1 MHYHR
6 DDIPI
11 PTTNPRLGSSGTVRR
26 AKTLTRPERGVAP
39 PPLINPNPPLQFTP
53 THVAESSSFSF
64 DAWAIFSRVVTFWA
78 PSFLLSSVGGLKDKA
93 VQQAWRE
100 KMALC
105 FIISILCAVIG
116 FATVGLQRVL
126 CPPQSVETERFISLG
141 TTSGTLGIHGTM
153 FNISQSKSPVSSVDF
168 FALSKQLPGQD
179 ITTLFTRSATD
190 FPRCNGLNYRIAQ
203 DPPCNTATP
212 CPLGPLNDTATF
224 KSAQLVNITRPVG
237 YDWNQVSSLTN
248 YIVLDGQ
255 VLNLNPYLKLHPN
268 SIPGDDVDL
277 ALRTLFAA
285 PGSSGRDGTRLFM
298 NRRDIHDVV
307 PCLIQRYRAGSID
320 KITPGCFVSQLI
332 LYAGLIVV
340 MSLILVRF
348 AMACV
353 FNWFLSAR
361 LAGNPDDSSLNR
373 SAISPAVL
381 PEGAN
386 ISIDNKNGTAPWA
399 GPDGTKKLAKVP
411 KSMRSFH
418 SSSST
423 TLTNSIARDSAAPVM
438 SLAQI
443 GAELFAVCLVTCYSE
458 GEDSLRTTLDSISQT
473 TYSDQRKLLFV
484 VADGMIT
491 GAGEKRSTPDICV
504 GLLDADPR
512 FGNPT
517 PMSYIAVGSGSKQ
530 ENRAMVYAGHY
541 SAHFFQPDRDL
552 MRLTIFNE
560 AVAGRR
566 TPTVILVKC
575 GTEQEA
581 ATDKKP
587 GNRGKRDSQLILMNF
602 FSRVT
607 YNDRMTPLD
616 FDLFRKIHTLM
627 GVTPDFFEVCLM
639 VSSLVTPCCEACP
652 DVICY

>member
-1 MHYHR
+1 MAMHYHR

-53 THVAESSSFSF
+53 SHVEESSSFSF

-224 KSAQLVNITRPVG
+224 KNAQLVNITRPVG

-255 VLNLNPYLKLHPN
+255 VLNLNPYFKLHPN

-298 NRRDIHDVV
+298 NRRDIHDAV
-307 PCLIQRYRAGSID
+307 PCLIQRFRAGSID

-361 LAGNPDDSSLNR
+361 LAGNPDDSTLNR

-541 SAHFFQPDRDL
+541 SAHFFYL
-552 MRLTIFNE
+552 
-560 AVAGRR
+560 
-566 TPTVILVKC
+566 TVI
-575 GTEQEA
+575 
-581 ATDKKP
+581 
-587 GNRGKRDSQLILMNF
+587 
-602 FSRVT
+602 
-607 YNDRMTPLD
+607 
-616 FDLFRKIHTLM
+616 
-627 GVTPDFFEVCLM
+627 
-639 VSSLVTPCCEACP
+639 
-652 DVICY
+652 

>member
-1 MHYHR
+1 MAPHYHR

-39 PPLINPNPPLQFTP
+39 PPLINPNPPLQPTP
-53 THVAESSSFSF
+53 SYVVESSSFSF
-64 DAWAIFSRVVTFWA
+64 DAWPIFCRVVTFWA
-78 PSFLLSSVGGLKDKA
+78 PSVLLSTMGGLKDKA

-105 FIISILCAVIG
+105 FIIGILCAGVG

-126 CPPQSVETERFISLG
+126 CPPQTLETERFISLG
-141 TTSGTLGIHGTM
+141 TTSGTLGISGSM
-153 FNISQSKSPVSSVDF
+153 FNITQSTSPVSTVDF
-168 FALSKQLPGQD
+168 FALAKQLPGQD
-179 ITTLFTRSATD
+179 ITTLFTRSAAD
-190 FPRCNGLNYRIAQ
+190 FPLCNGLNYRIAQ
-203 DPPCNTATP
+203 DPPCNSASP
-212 CPLGPLNDTATF
+212 CPLGPLSDPATL
-224 KSAQLVNITRPVG
+224 KNARLINITRPVG
-237 YDWNQVSSLTN
+237 YDWSQVSTLTN
-248 YIVLDGQ
+248 YVVLDGQ
-255 VLNLNPYLKLHPN
+255 VLNLNPYFKLHPN
-268 SIPGDDVDL
+268 PIPGDNVDL
-277 ALRTLFAA
+277 ALRTLFAT
-285 PGSSGRDGTRLFM
+285 PGSSGRDGTRLFV
-298 NRRDIHDVV
+298 NRRDIHDAL

-320 KITPGCFVSQLI
+320 KITPGCFVSELI

-399 GPDGTKKLAKVP
+399 GPDGTKKLAKLP

-418 SSSST
+418 SSSSA
-423 TLTNSIARDSAAPVM
+423 TLTNSSTRHSAAPVM

-443 GAELFAVCLVTCYSE
+443 GAELFVICLVTCYSE
-458 GEDSLRTTLDSISQT
+458 GEESLRTTLDSISLT

-541 SAHFFQPDRDL
+541 SALFFY
-552 MRLTIFNE
+552 LT
-560 AVAGRR
+560 
-566 TPTVILVKC
+566 
-575 GTEQEA
+575 
-581 ATDKKP
+581 
-587 GNRGKRDSQLILMNF
+587 LI
-602 FSRVT
+602 
-607 YNDRMTPLD
+607 
-616 FDLFRKIHTLM
+616 
-627 GVTPDFFEVCLM
+627 
-639 VSSLVTPCCEACP
+639 
-652 DVICY
+652 

>member
-1 MHYHR
+1 MVVHYNR

-11 PTTNPRLGSSGTVRR
+11 PTTIPRHGPSATVRR

-39 PPLINPNPPLQFTP
+39 PPLINPNPILQPSPVSTI
-53 THVAESSSFSF
+53 ESSPSCNF
-64 DAWAIFSRVVTFWA
+64 DAWVIFSYVVTFWA
-78 PSFLLSSVGGLKDKA
+78 PSFLLSSLGGLKDKA

-105 FIISILCAVIG
+105 FIASILCAGVG

-126 CPPQSVETERFISLG
+126 CPARTLETERFISLG
-141 TTSGTLGIHGTM
+141 STPGTLGIQGSM
-153 FNISQSKSPVSSVDF
+153 FNISHSTSPDPSVNF
-168 FALSKQLPGQD
+168 FNLAKQLPGQD
-179 ITTLFTRSATD
+179 ITQLFTRDAAD
-190 FPRCNGLNYRIAQ
+190 FSSCRGLSYRIAQ

-212 CPLGPLNDTATF
+212 CPLGALNNSATF
-224 KSAQLVNITRPVG
+224 KNAQLVNITRPVG
-237 YDWNQVSSLTN
+237 YDWKQVSTLSN

-255 VLNLNPYLKLHPN
+255 VLNLNPYVKLHPN
-268 SIPGDDVDL
+268 PIPGDAVDI

-285 PGSSGRDGTRLFM
+285 PGSSGRDGTRLFV
-298 NRRDIHDVV
+298 NRPDVRSAI
-307 PCLIQRYRAGSID
+307 PCMIQRYRAGSID

-348 AMACV
+348 VMACI

-361 LAGNPDDSSLNR
+361 LAGNPDASSFNR
-373 SAISPAVL
+373 SAISPSVL

-386 ISIDNKNGTAPWA
+386 VSIDNANGTAPWA
-399 GPDGTKKLAKVP
+399 GPDGTKKYGKPP
-411 KSMRSFH
+411 KSMRSFQ

-423 TLTNSIARDSAAPVM
+423 TLTNATARDAAAPIM

-443 GAELFAVCLVTCYSE
+443 GAELFVVCLVTCYSE
-458 GEDSLRTTLDSISQT
+458 GEESLRTTLDSISLT
-473 TYSDQRKLLFV
+473 GYSDQRKLLFV

-541 SAHFFQPDRDL
+541 STYFFYCTML
-552 MRLTIFNE
+552 S
-560 AVAGRR
+560 R
-566 TPTVILVKC
+566 T
-575 GTEQEA
+575 
-581 ATDKKP
+581 
-587 GNRGKRDSQLILMNF
+587 N
-602 FSRVT
+602 
-607 YNDRMTPLD
+607 
-616 FDLFRKIHTLM
+616 
-627 GVTPDFFEVCLM
+627 
-639 VSSLVTPCCEACP
+639 
-652 DVICY
+652 